1 MYFHSIISVA
11 FELSVVLQ
19 QNFSD
24 FAVLTFFYRSFGF
37 IMKRRIGIQQKFVTL
52 VLVLLVTIGTFIAVF
67 FPQRQKSQMNK
78 YLNEKVL
85 VTAQMIA
92 FNAST
97 GVAFGDSTAVG
108 KTLDVLPSLS
118 GVRFVSIVDTAGKE
132 ITGYRADKTD
142 QSMAPA
148 IEKLIKAET
157 KPANLIITD
166 IGDVAL
172 YAEPI
177 VYRENNVGTPA
188 TVGKVIVGI
197 SRKDLANDAFQSL
210 LIALGIG
217 AGIVVLGGVIMLVL
231 SSRLVNPLKVLARA
245 AGKVSAGDLESTVSI
260 HTNDEVEVLANS
272 FNHMVGNIR
281 RALEEVQS
289 SLKKAEEANARK
301 TELLSIVSHDLKS
314 PITSVLAAIKLIELG
329 DITAEE
335 FPEMGGMIRQTCE
348 RMIDLIESLLAS
360 SALEMGKIQI
370 SKTSCNAKELME
382 GVIQANSLNLTNK
395 AQTLNLVT
403 EGKDFEFY
411 ADKGLIH
418 QVLENFTSN
427 AIKYSPSETTITT
440 RVLATPA
447 SVRFEVQDEG
457 PGLTD
462 EDKQKLFGFFQRLSA
477 RPTGGESS
485 HGVGLAITKRVVD
498 LHNGKIWAESELGKG
513 TTFIVELPR
522 NTDMPLAA

>member
-1 MYFHSIISVA
+1 
-11 FELSVVLQ
+11 
-19 QNFSD
+19 
-24 FAVLTFFYRSFGF
+24 
-37 IMKRRIGIQQKFVTL
+37 MKRRIGIQQKFVTL
-52 VLVLLVTIGTFIAVF
+52 VLVLLVTIGTFIAIF

-78 YLNEKVL
+78 YLNEKIQ
-85 VTAQMIA
+85 VTAQILAYNAQFAIA
-92 FNAST
+92 FDDKD
-97 GVAFGDSTAVG
+97 GM
-108 KTLDVLPSLS
+108 KTTLGVLPSLP
-118 GVRFVSIVDTAGKE
+118 GVKLALVIDTLGNEFGAYKPDN
-132 ITGYRADKTD
+132 TY
-142 QSMAPA
+142 QSLAPTIA
-148 IEKLIKAET
+148 ALIKSET
-157 KPANLIITD
+157 LASNLKIID
-166 IGDVAL
+166 IDDIAL

-177 VYRENNVGTPA
+177 IWTDNNAQPPKQSV
-188 TVGKVIVGI
+188 VGKVIVGI
-197 SRKDLANDAFQSL
+197 SRKELNNDAFQSL

-217 AGIVVLGGVIMLVL
+217 AGVVVLGGVIMLVL
-231 SSRLVNPLKVLARA
+231 SSRLVKPLKVLARA

-260 HTNDEVEVLANS
+260 RTNDEVEVLANS

-289 SLKKAEEANARK
+289 SLKKAEEANSRK

-329 DITAEE
+329 DITEAE
-335 FPEMGGMIRQTCE
+335 FPEVGGMIRQSCE

-360 SALEMGKIQI
+360 SALEMGRIQVN
-370 SKTSCNAKELME
+370 KTTCNGKELIE
-382 GVIQANSLNLTNK
+382 RVVEANSLNLSNK
-395 AQTLNLVT
+395 AQTLT
-403 EGKDFEFY
+403 IETKGQDFEFY

-427 AIKYSPSETTITT
+427 AIKYSPSETTITA
-440 RVLATPA
+440 RVLATAA
-447 SVRFEVQDEG
+447 SIRFEIQDEG